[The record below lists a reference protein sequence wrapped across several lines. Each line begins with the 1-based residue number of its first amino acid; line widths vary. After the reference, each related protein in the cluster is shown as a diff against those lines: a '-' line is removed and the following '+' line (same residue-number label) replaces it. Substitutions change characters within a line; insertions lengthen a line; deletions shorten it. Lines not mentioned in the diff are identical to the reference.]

1 MSTITTQS
9 LGKVVV
15 LQGGLSAEREI
26 SLRSGAGVL
35 GAFQR
40 AGVQAVGFD
49 PAEQPL
55 EAMRSLNPDRVFIA
69 LHGRYGEDGTVQG
82 ALELMKIPYTG
93 SGVMAS
99 SIALDKPMT
108 KKIWKFH
115 HLPTPDFVVLDSGF
129 NAEEVIHRLGL
140 PIAVK
145 PACEGSSLGFS
156 KVTSQE
162 GLVAAHALASKFD
175 HTVIAEQFVAGRE
188 FTCALLEDANNILTA
203 LPVIEIV
210 APEGE
215 YDYQNKYFGTA
226 TKYLC
231 PAPIASE
238 VETRMRTL
246 SIEAYRAIGCS
257 GWARVDLMW
266 DEQHDP
272 MLLEINT
279 SPGMTDHS
287 LVPMAAAKAGISFEQ
302 LVMQIAS
309 TASLKSPP
317 KSMGGAPT

>member
-1 MSTITTQS
+1 MTVTPES

-15 LQGGLSAEREI
+15 LQGGLSGEREI

-35 GAFQR
+35 GAFAR
-40 AGVQAVGFD
+40 AGVNAVAFD
-49 PAEQPL
+49 PAEQPMDAVL
-55 EAMRSLNPDRVFIA
+55 ALNPDRVFIA

-115 HLPTPDFVVLDSGF
+115 GLPTPDFVVLEPGF
-129 NAEEVIHRLGL
+129 NAQDLVARLGL
-140 PIAVK
+140 PMAVK
-145 PACEGSSLGFS
+145 PASEGSSLGFT
-156 KVTSQE
+156 KVTEASQ
-162 GLVAAHALASKFD
+162 LAAAEALARGLD
-175 HTVIAEQFVAGRE
+175 DTVLAEQFVSGRE
-188 FTCALLEDANNILTA
+188 FTCALIEDARGTLTA

-210 APEGE
+210 APEGQ
-215 YDYQNKYFGTA
+215 YDYQNKYFGDA
-226 TKYLC
+226 TRYLC
-231 PAPIASE
+231 PAPLTPEIES
-238 VETRMRTL
+238 RMRAL
-246 SIEAYRAIGCS
+246 SCEAYRAIGCS

-266 DEQHDP
+266 DGHNDP

-287 LVPMAAAKAGISFEQ
+287 LVPMAAAKAGINFER

-309 TASLKSPP
+309 TASLKSARQH
-317 KSMGGAPT
+317 SQGANA